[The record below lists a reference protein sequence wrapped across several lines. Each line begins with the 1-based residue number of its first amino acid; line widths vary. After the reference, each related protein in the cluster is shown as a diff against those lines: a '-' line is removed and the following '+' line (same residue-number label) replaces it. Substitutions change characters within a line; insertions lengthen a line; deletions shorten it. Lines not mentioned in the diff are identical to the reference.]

1 MPSAVCSLGLCS
13 CNLEHNPAVKLQLK
27 QITFPNPLLLFWF
40 NVTGRSLEHH
50 QAVRPSF
57 FESKCWAAEREH
69 AVRHKGVQ
77 VEQAAAGHLTRTAQ
91 MCEYISLVT

>member
-1 MPSAVCSLGLCS
+1 M
-13 CNLEHNPAVKLQLK
+13 
-27 QITFPNPLLLFWF
+27 I
-40 NVTGRSLEHH
+40 GRSLEHR

-77 VEQAAAGHLTRTAQ
+77 VEQAAAGHLTRTQ
-91 MCEYISLVT
+91 HTCVNISVW